1 MNHHTEQLVIVK
13 NFPSRAIAE
22 AGQQFLK
29 KHDII
34 AIVQGTEMS
43 GIGIPSGGCDLYV
56 QKHDLAK
63 ALDLLERLYDSI

>member
-29 KHDII
+29 KNNII
-34 AIVQGTEMS
+34 AVIQGLEMA
-43 GIGIPSGGCDLYV
+43 GIGASTSCDLYV